1 MRILLDVMGGDHAPQ
16 VTVEGAVWAARD
28 FGLEVVL
35 VGREEEMRRELAK
48 HETAGL
54 PLTLVHASE
63 VVEMHEHPAMAVR
76 AKRDSSMVVGMRML
90 RQGEVDAFVSMGN
103 TGGVLAAAL
112 LHLGRIPGVMRPAL
126 STVYPT
132 IKGFCFMLDVGANT
146 DCRPQWLQ
154 QFALMGSVYAERVLG
169 VERPKVGLVSN
180 GEEETKG
187 SQLVQET
194 HQLLKETPGIHF
206 IGNVEGKDI
215 APGMAD
221 VVVTDGFTG
230 NVIIKLSEGLAWM
243 FKTMVREELK
253 RSPVAL
259 LGGLLARGAFDGL
272 ANRLDYAKYGG
283 APLLGVDGVVI
294 VGHGRSNALAVRNA
308 IRVAQQAVESR
319 VLDIIKEGLAAAGL
333 GRGEGEGQEGEVET

>member
-1 MRILLDVMGGDHAPQ
+1 MRILLDAMGGDHAPQ

-28 FGLEVVL
+28 FGTEVVL
-35 VGREEEMRRELAK
+35 VGREEEVRRELAR
-48 HETAGL
+48 HQTSGL

-76 AKRDSSMVVGMRML
+76 AKRDSSMVVGMKML
-90 RQGEVDAFVSMGN
+90 KQGEVDAFVSMGN

-154 QFALMGSVYAERVLG
+154 QFALMGSIYAERVLG
-169 VERPKVGLVSN
+169 VERPRVGLVSN

-187 SQLVQET
+187 SQLVQEAY
-194 HQLLKETPGIHF
+194 QLLKETPGLHF

-272 ANRLDYAKYGG
+272 AERLDYAKYGG

-308 IRVAQQAVESR
+308 IRAAKQAVESR
-319 VLDIIKEGLAAAGL
+319 VMEIIKEGLATAGL
-333 GRGEGEGQEGEVET
+333 GRGEAEEGEAET

>member
-1 MRILLDVMGGDHAPQ
+1 MRILLDAMGGDHAPQ
-16 VTVEGAVWAARD
+16 VTVEGAVWAARE
-28 FGLEVVL
+28 FGVEVVL
-35 VGREEEMRRELAK
+35 VGREEDLRRELAK
-48 HETAGL
+48 HETVGL

-76 AKRDSSMVVGMRML
+76 AKRDSSMVVGMKML
-90 RQGEVDAFVSMGN
+90 KRGEVDAFVSMGN

-132 IKGFCFMLDVGANT
+132 VKGFCFMLDVGANT

-154 QFALMGSVYAERVLG
+154 QFALMGSIYAERVLG
-169 VERPKVGLVSN
+169 VAQPKVGLVSN

-187 SQLVQET
+187 SQLVQEA
-194 HQLLKETPGIHF
+194 HQLLKETPGLHF

-243 FKTMVREELK
+243 FKTLAREELQ

-272 ANRLDYAKYGG
+272 ADRLDYAKYGG

-308 IRVAQQAVESR
+308 IRVAQKAVEGR
-319 VLDIIKEGLAAAGL
+319 VLETIKEGLAAAGL
-333 GRGEGEGQEGEVET
+333 GRGETEEGEAEG

>member
-1 MRILLDVMGGDHAPQ
+1 MRILLDAMGGDHAPQ

-28 FGLEVVL
+28 FGVEVVL
-35 VGREEEMRRELAK
+35 VGREEDVRGELAK

-54 PLTLVHASE
+54 PLTLVHAGE

-76 AKRDSSMVVGMRML
+76 AKRDSSMVVGMKML
-90 RQGEVDAFVSMGN
+90 KQGEVDAFVSMGN

-132 IKGFCFMLDVGANT
+132 VKGFCFMLDVGANT

-154 QFALMGSVYAERVLG
+154 QFALMGSIYAERVLG

-187 SQLVQET
+187 SQLVQEA
-194 HQLLKETPGIHF
+194 HQLLKETPGLHF

-272 ANRLDYAKYGG
+272 AERLDYAKYGG

-294 VGHGRSNALAVRNA
+294 IGHGRSNALAVRNA
-308 IRVAQQAVESR
+308 IRVAKQAVESR
-319 VLDIIKEGLAAAGL
+319 VLEVIKEGLAAAGL
-333 GRGEGEGQEGEVET
+333 GHGEAEEGEERG

>member
-1 MRILLDVMGGDHAPQ
+1 MRILLDAMGGDHAPQ

-28 FGLEVVL
+28 LGVEVAL
-35 VGREEEMRRELAK
+35 VGREEEVRAELAR

-63 VVEMHEHPAMAVR
+63 VVEMQEHPAMAVR
-76 AKRDSSMVVGMRML
+76 AKRDSSMVVGMKML
-90 RQGEVDAFVSMGN
+90 KRGEVDAFVSMGN
-103 TGGVLAAAL
+103 TGGMLAAAL
-112 LHLGRIPGVMRPAL
+112 LHLGRIPGVTRPAL

-132 IKGFCFMLDVGANT
+132 TKGFCFMLDVGANT

-154 QFALMGSVYAERVLG
+154 QFALMGSIYAERVLG
-169 VERPKVGLVSN
+169 VEQPKVGLVSN

-194 HQLLKETPGIHF
+194 HQLLKATPGIHF

-253 RSPVAL
+253 RSPVSM
-259 LGGLLARGAFDGL
+259 LGGLLAKGAFDGL
-272 ANRLDYAKYGG
+272 AERLDYAKYGG

-308 IRVAQQAVESR
+308 IRVAKQAVETQVMGVIR
-319 VLDIIKEGLAAAGL
+319 EGLAAAGL
-333 GRGEGEGQEGEVET
+333 GRGEAEEGEAGN

>member
-1 MRILLDVMGGDHAPQ
+1 MRILLDAMGGDHAPQ

-28 FGLEVVL
+28 FGVEVVL
-35 VGREEEMRRELAK
+35 VGREEDVRRELAQ

-54 PLTLVHASE
+54 PLTLVHAGE

-76 AKRDSSMVVGMRML
+76 AKRDSSMVVGMKML
-90 RQGEVDAFVSMGN
+90 RRGEVDAFVSMGN

-132 IKGFCFMLDVGANT
+132 VKGFCFMLDVGANT

-154 QFALMGSVYAERVLG
+154 QFALMGSIYAERVLG
-169 VERPKVGLVSN
+169 VEQPKVGLVSN

-187 SQLVQET
+187 SQLVQEA
-194 HQLLKETPGIHF
+194 HQLLKETPGLHF

-272 ANRLDYAKYGG
+272 AERLDYAKYGG

-294 VGHGRSNALAVRNA
+294 IGHGRSNSLAVRNA
-308 IRVAQQAVESR
+308 IRVAKQAVESR
-319 VLDIIKEGLAAAGL
+319 VIEVIKEGLAAAGL
-333 GRGEGEGQEGEVET
+333 GRGEAEEGEAGT

>member
-154 QFALMGSVYAERVLG
+154 QFALMGSIYAERVLG

>member
-1 MRILLDVMGGDHAPQ
+1 MRILLDAMGGDHAPQ
-16 VTVEGAVWAARD
+16 VTVEGAVWAARE
-28 FGLEVVL
+28 FGVEVVL
-35 VGREEEMRRELAK
+35 VGREEDLRRELAK
-48 HETAGL
+48 HETVGL

-76 AKRDSSMVVGMRML
+76 AKRDSSMVVGMKML
-90 RQGEVDAFVSMGN
+90 KQGEVDAFVSMGN

-132 IKGFCFMLDVGANT
+132 VKGFCLILDVGANT

-154 QFALMGSVYAERVLG
+154 QFALMGSIYAERVLG
-169 VERPKVGLVSN
+169 VAQPKVGLVSN

-194 HQLLKETPGIHF
+194 HQLLKETPGLHF

-243 FKTMVREELK
+243 FKTLAREELK

-272 ANRLDYAKYGG
+272 ADRLDYAKYGG

-294 VGHGRSNALAVRNA
+294 IGHGRSNALAVRNA
-308 IRVAQQAVESR
+308 IRVAQQAVEGR
-319 VLDIIKEGLAAAGL
+319 VLGTIKEGLAAAGM
-333 GRGEGEGQEGEVET
+333 GRGDTEEGEAEG

>member
-1 MRILLDVMGGDHAPQ
+1 MRILLDAMGGDHAPQ
-16 VTVEGAVWAARD
+16 VTVEGGVWAARD
-28 FGLEVVL
+28 FGVEVVL
-35 VGREEEMRRELAK
+35 VGREEDMRAELAK
-48 HETAGL
+48 HQTSGL

-63 VVEMHEHPAMAVR
+63 VVEMEEHPAMAVR
-76 AKRDSSMVVGMRML
+76 TKRDSSMVVGMKML
-90 RQGEVDAFVSMGN
+90 KQGEVDAFVSMGN
-103 TGGVLAAAL
+103 TGGVLTAAL

-154 QFALMGSVYAERVLG
+154 QFALMGSIYTERVLG

-187 SQLVQET
+187 NQLVQEA

-206 IGNVEGKDI
+206 VGNVEGKDI

-243 FKTMVREELK
+243 FKAMVREELK
-253 RSPVAL
+253 RSPASL

-272 ANRLDYAKYGG
+272 ADRLDYAKYGG

-294 VGHGRSNALAVRNA
+294 IGHGRSNALAVRNA
-308 IRVAQQAVESR
+308 IRVAKQAVESQ
-319 VLDIIKEGLAAAGL
+319 VIATIKEGLAAAGVR
-333 GRGEGEGQEGEVET
+333 RGEAEPEEE

>member
-1 MRILLDVMGGDHAPQ
+1 MRILLDAMGGDHAPQ
-16 VTVEGAVWAARD
+16 VTVEGAVWAARE
-28 FGLEVVL
+28 FGVEVVL
-35 VGREEEMRRELAK
+35 VGREEDLRRELAK
-48 HETAGL
+48 HETVGL

-76 AKRDSSMVVGMRML
+76 AKRDSSMVVGMKML
-90 RQGEVDAFVSMGN
+90 KQGGVDAFVSMGN

-132 IKGFCFMLDVGANT
+132 VKGFCFMLDVGANT

-154 QFALMGSVYAERVLG
+154 QFAFMGSIYAERVLG
-169 VERPKVGLVSN
+169 VAQPKVGLVSN

-187 SQLVQET
+187 SQLVQEA
-194 HQLLKETPGIHF
+194 HQLLKETPGLHF

-243 FKTMVREELK
+243 FKTLAREELQ

-272 ANRLDYAKYGG
+272 ADRLDYAKYGG

-308 IRVAQQAVESR
+308 IRVAQKAVEGR
-319 VLDIIKEGLAAAGL
+319 VLETIKEGLAAAGL
-333 GRGEGEGQEGEVET
+333 GRGETEEGEAEG

>member
-1 MRILLDVMGGDHAPQ
+1 MRILLDAMGGDHAPQ
-16 VTVEGAVWAARD
+16 VTVEGAVWAARE
-28 FGLEVVL
+28 FGVEVVL
-35 VGREEEMRRELAK
+35 VGREEDLRRELAK
-48 HETAGL
+48 HETVGL

-76 AKRDSSMVVGMRML
+76 AKRDSSMVVGMKML
-90 RQGEVDAFVSMGN
+90 KQGEVDAFVSMGN

-112 LHLGRIPGVMRPAL
+112 LHLGRLPGVMRPAL

-132 IKGFCFMLDVGANT
+132 VKGFCLILDVGANT

-154 QFALMGSVYAERVLG
+154 QFALMGSIYAERVLG
-169 VERPKVGLVSN
+169 VAQPKVGLVSN

-194 HQLLKETPGIHF
+194 HQLLKETPGLHF

-243 FKTMVREELK
+243 FKTLAREELK

-272 ANRLDYAKYGG
+272 ADRLDYAKYGG

-294 VGHGRSNALAVRNA
+294 IGHGRSNALAVRNA
-308 IRVAQQAVESR
+308 IRVAQQAVEGR
-319 VLDIIKEGLAAAGL
+319 VLETIKEGLAAAGM
-333 GRGEGEGQEGEVET
+333 GRGDTEEGEAEG